1 MSVALN
7 LSDNIEEFSLDASL
21 AQTILDTISS
31 KQDQMIVLLKR
42 LVLAESPSTNPGSQ
56 AQVLT
61 LLREELQ
68 QLDYDVKHIPGKSTG
83 GHLVGRVS
91 KASVAQP
98 AQLLLGHC
106 DTVWPIGTLTTMPFS
121 IDGNIIRGPGVF
133 DMKGGLVQ
141 MMFALKTLSE
151 LQLKPI
157 LAPIVLIN
165 SDEEIGSGE
174 SELHI
179 MDLAKVVERVFV
191 LEPALGLSG
200 RLKTARKGVGQFEIR
215 VFGRAA
221 HAGLDPE
228 KGISAILELS
238 HIIQKL
244 FAMND
249 FEKGISV
256 NVGLVQG
263 GLRPNV
269 VAPTSRAVVDVRVP
283 SAEYAYKMEQE
294 ILGLEPSLSGVK
306 LSIEGRIDRPP
317 LERTPSNRLL
327 WNKACNLGNALNLIL
342 EEGLA
347 GGASDGNLTSQHV
360 ATLDGLGAVGDG
372 AHADHEFIFI
382 DKMVERS
389 ALLAL
394 LMLEPAHQ

>member
-1 MSVALN
+1 MTVALN
-7 LSDNIEEFSLDASL
+7 LSNNTGEFSLDASL

-31 KQDQMIVLLKR
+31 KQDEMIVLLKR
-42 LVLAESPSTNPGSQ
+42 LVLAESPSTNSGSQ
-56 AQVLT
+56 AQVLS

-68 QLDYDVKHIPGKSTG
+68 QLDYDVRHIPGKSTG

-91 KASVAQP
+91 KAHIAQP

-106 DTVWPIGTLTTMPFS
+106 DTVWPIGTLTTMPIS
-121 IDGNIIRGPGVF
+121 IHDNIIRGPGVF
-133 DMKGGLVQ
+133 DMKGGLAQ
-141 MMFALKTLSE
+141 MVFALKTLSE
-151 LQLKPI
+151 LQLKPL

-165 SDEEIGSGE
+165 SDEEIGSSE
-174 SELHI
+174 SEPHI
-179 MDLAKVVERVFV
+179 VDLAKVVERVFV

-228 KGISAILELS
+228 KGISAVLELS

-256 NVGLVQG
+256 NVGLVRG

-283 SAEYAYKMEQE
+283 SAKYAYKVEQE
-294 ILGLEPSLSGVK
+294 ILGLDPTLPGVK
-306 LSIEGRIDRPP
+306 ISVEGQIDRPP
-317 LERTPSNRLL
+317 LERTPANRLL
-327 WNKACNLGNALNLIL
+327 WNKARNLGKALNLNL

-372 AHADHEFIFI
+372 AHADHEFIFL

-394 LMLEPAHQ
+394 LILEPAH

>member
-1 MSVALN
+1 MSVALK
-7 LSDNIEEFSLDASL
+7 LGGNIEAVRLDASL
-21 AQTILDTISS
+21 AHTILDTISS
-31 KQDQMIVLLKR
+31 KQDEMIVLLKR
-42 LVLAESPSTNPGSQ
+42 LVLAESPSNNPGSQ

-61 LLREELQ
+61 LLLEELQ
-68 QLDYDVKHIPGKSTG
+68 QLDYDAWHIPGISTG
-83 GHLVGRVS
+83 GHLIGQVS
-91 KASVAQP
+91 KAHAVQP

-106 DTVWPIGTLTTMPFS
+106 DTVWPVGTLTTMPFT
-121 IDGNIIRGPGVF
+121 IEDNIIRGPGVF

-141 MMFALKTLSE
+141 MVFALKSLSE

-165 SDEEIGSGE
+165 SDEEIGSSE
-174 SELHI
+174 SEPHI
-179 MDLAKVVERVFV
+179 IDLAKVVERVFV

-200 RLKTARKGVGQFEIR
+200 RLKTARKGVGQYEIR

-228 KGISAILELS
+228 KGISAVLELS

-256 NVGLVQG
+256 NVGLVEG

-269 VAPTSRAVVDVRVP
+269 VAPTSRAMVDVRVP
-283 SAEYAYKMEQE
+283 SAEYADEVEQK
-294 ILGLEPSLSGVK
+294 ILGLEPSLPGVNIA
-306 LSIEGRIDRPP
+306 IEGKFDRPP
-317 LERTPSNRLL
+317 LEPTPANRFL
-327 WNKACNLGNALNLIL
+327 WNKARNLGKALNLDL
-342 EEGLA
+342 EEGMA

-372 AHADHEFIFI
+372 AHAAHEFIFLN
-382 DKMVERS
+382 KMVERS

-394 LMLEPAHQ
+394 LLLEPAN